1 MTKLAKLLAC
11 LSLCPSLGTLAA
23 PPMRGPLPA
32 EQQEIIAEMAKRHR
46 DFKRVVELTKDG
58 YQATTTTT
66 DKDLAAKLKAHLKYM
81 AARLDSKAMVRRW
94 DPAFVELV
102 EYYDQLDSKITE
114 LDDGVRVV
122 VIGKTADAV
131 KVARNHAKIVTGFTQ
146 EGDKAVQREHKP
158 ALAMPD
164 AKAEDKKEPGEAKPE
179 PGAVPKEAPKDA
191 PAPKDP

>member
-1 MTKLAKLLAC
+1 
-11 LSLCPSLGTLAA
+11 
-23 PPMRGPLPA
+23 MRGPLPA

-46 DFKRVVELTKDG
+46 DFKRVVELTEGG

-66 DKDLAAKLKAHLKYM
+66 DKDLAAKLKAHLNYM

-102 EYYDQLDSKITE
+102 EYYDQLDTKITE

-122 VIGKTADAV
+122 VSGKTPDAV

-158 ALAMPD
+158 ALAEPEE
-164 AKAEDKKEPGEAKPE
+164 KKPEDAKPE
-179 PGAVPKEAPKDA
+179 PEAGPKKDAPKDA
-191 PAPKDP
+191 PASKDP